1 MRLIY
6 FHLLR
11 FCTANQYLDLGVPLN
26 QIDNA
31 HDGIDCFLTAS
42 DPYVNSCSVHRGSI
56 SQVTVVNPIYEIR
69 KPRMGRSLWSVDHD
83 FRSVHQLI
91 QCIPE
96 ILIIIIHLYILR
108 QTGIVK
114 AVLSHAAVSPHFLR
128 YLLYGRL
135 ISYLGK
141 ASAATWVL
149 MGILTGLVRFLHP
162 ANAHVSISRS
172 PLGRSRSVSL
182 SHR

>member
-108 QTGIVK
+108 QNWNLLKRFDVENNLLVLPVAVDVLVALKAQFFMQSDAGEIVC
-114 AVLSHAAVSPHFLR
+114 AH
-128 YLLYGRL
+128 L
-135 ISYLGK
+135 IE
-141 ASAATWVL
+141 
-149 MGILTGLVRFLHP
+149 HDP
-162 ANAHVSISRS
+162 
-172 PLGRSRSVSL
+172 VSL
-182 SHR
+182 AHS

>member
-1 MRLIY
+1 MDLSTYQNAFHILRFIMRLIY

-42 DPYVNSCSVHRGSI
+42 DPYVNSCSVPRGSI
-56 SQVTVVNPIYEIR
+56 SQVTLVTPIYEIR

-108 QTGIVK
+108 QTGICP
-114 AVLSHAAVSPHFLR
+114 AAVHSFLQVNSSYIRQPSPNFSFNIPLFR
-128 YLLYGRL
+128 PN
-135 ISYLGK
+135 S
-141 ASAATWVL
+141 
-149 MGILTGLVRFLHP
+149 F
-162 ANAHVSISRS
+162 S
-172 PLGRSRSVSL
+172 PIR
-182 SHR
+182 